1 MLDSYH
7 KELKYYSEI
16 PTLPILKVQTLAS
29 SKEVVNVLTAKKFA
43 YVPLKN
49 GIGEVVV
56 SWIEGNALKEWKIT
70 MSSRR
75 IAKEFGTLI

>member
-1 MLDSYH
+1 MDSYL

-16 PTLPILKVQTLAS
+16 PALPILRVESLGTP
-29 SKEVVNVLTAKKFA
+29 KEVVKVLAAQKFA

-56 SWIEGNALKEWKIT
+56 SWMERNTPKEWKMT